1 VVALLVVT
9 FADGLSSLIFG
20 RRRHLEVPFR
30 ALPGVLVGAA
40 AAALLSRVFNLQPG
54 FAFGVVASFYVAE
67 IDDDDQGKVSMGAV
81 LGVIVVSL
89 VAWFV
94 WVPARDLASGAHP
107 SFGVLVLEASLASI
121 FIVGIESSLIEALPL
136 RSLHRGCIYGWNRLA
151 WAVMFVVSAAVFIEV
166 LLQPGQRVRGPGQPS
181 RPVADRGRRGLRA
194 VHRGVLVLLPV
205 PARAR
210 RRRRRTSR
218 SHRFTIGVSLAAP
231 SDHPQGAS
239 LNDRA

>member
-1 VVALLVVT
+1 VVEFIGLVVALLVVT

-30 ALPGVLVGAA
+30 ALPGVLVVAA
-40 AAALLSRVFNLQPG
+40 AAVLLSRVFNLQPR

-67 IDDDDQGKVSMGAV
+67 IDDDDQGKVSMGGV

-136 RSLHRGCIYGWNRLA
+136 RSLHGGCIYGWNRLA
-151 WAVMFVVSAAVFIEV
+151 WVVTFVVSAAVFIEV
-166 LLQPGQRVRGPGQPS
+166 LLQPASGFVGPGSHPGLLLILVVGGFALFTAAFWSYFRFRPEPEDEDAEQAKAIGSPS
-181 RPVADRGRRGLRA
+181 E
-194 VHRGVLVLLPV
+194 
-205 PARAR
+205 
-210 RRRRRTSR
+210 
-218 SHRFTIGVSLAAP
+218 
-231 SDHPQGAS
+231 
-239 LNDRA
+239 

>member
-1 VVALLVVT
+1 VVEFIGLVVALLVVT

-30 ALPGVLVGAA
+30 ALPGVLVVAA
-40 AAALLSRVFNLQPG
+40 AAVLLSRVFNLQPR

-67 IDDDDQGKVSMGAV
+67 IDDDDQGKVSMG
-81 LGVIVVSL
+81 GVIVVSL

-136 RSLHRGCIYGWNRLA
+136 RSLHGGCIYGWNRLA
-151 WAVMFVVSAAVFIEV
+151 WVVTFVVSAAVFIEV
-166 LLQPGQRVRGPGQPS
+166 LLQPASGFVGRGSHPGLLLILVVGGFALFTAAFWSYFRFRPEPEDEDAEPAEAIGSPS
-181 RPVADRGRRGLRA
+181 E
-194 VHRGVLVLLPV
+194 
-205 PARAR
+205 
-210 RRRRRTSR
+210 
-218 SHRFTIGVSLAAP
+218 
-231 SDHPQGAS
+231 
-239 LNDRA
+239 

>member
-1 VVALLVVT
+1 VVEFIGLVVALLVVT

-30 ALPGVLVGAA
+30 ALPGVLVVAA
-40 AAALLSRVFNLQPG
+40 AAVLLSRVFNLQPR

-136 RSLHRGCIYGWNRLA
+136 RSLHGGCIYGWNRLA
-151 WAVMFVVSAAVFIEV
+151 WVVTFVVSAAVFIEV
-166 LLQPGQRVRGPGQPS
+166 LLQPASGFVGPGSHPGLLLILVVGGFALFTAAFWSYFRFRPEPEDEDAEQAKAIGSPS
-181 RPVADRGRRGLRA
+181 E
-194 VHRGVLVLLPV
+194 
-205 PARAR
+205 
-210 RRRRRTSR
+210 
-218 SHRFTIGVSLAAP
+218 
-231 SDHPQGAS
+231 
-239 LNDRA
+239 